1 MKHRKLKIALFA
13 AYCVL
18 MLVLLFGRALPDLSQ
33 RGYWETLQGNMNLRP
48 FETISN
54 FWEILRHP
62 EYYTEKMGAARYA
75 VERQHA
81 IINLAGNVVMF
92 LPLGFFP
99 PAIWKK
105 LRAWWKMLLLSAGI
119 IVLVELSQLFTLRG
133 SCDTDDLI
141 LNLVGVAMGYGVFR
155 LVKAICTKKEK

>member
-1 MKHRKLKIALFA
+1 MKHRKLKIALFV
-13 AYCVL
+13 AYCLL
-18 MLVLLFGRALPDLSQ
+18 MLVLLFNRALPDLSL
-33 RGYWETLQGNMNLRP
+33 RGYWETLEGNMNLRP
-48 FETISN
+48 FETICN

-99 PAIWKK
+99 PAIWPK

-119 IVLVELSQLFTLRG
+119 IVLVELTQLFTLRG
-133 SCDTDDLI
+133 SCDTDDVI
-141 LNLVGVAMGYGVFR
+141 LNLLGVAIGYWLF
-155 LVKAICTKKEK
+155 LWVKALFSKKKK